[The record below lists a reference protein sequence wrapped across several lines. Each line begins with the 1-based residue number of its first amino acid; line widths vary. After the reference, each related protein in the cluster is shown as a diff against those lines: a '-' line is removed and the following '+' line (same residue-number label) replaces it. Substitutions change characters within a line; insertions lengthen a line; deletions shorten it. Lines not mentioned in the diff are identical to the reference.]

1 MKRRSI
7 VFYLLLLLV
16 LVTGLSAE
24 RISLALQFGGGAEG
38 LIAIALLIYAVVSWC
53 FQLAPMS
60 VVSLSLLILIPLFG
74 LMGFSDA
81 VKASFGDST
90 FVFFLGVLLL
100 GSAFQKTALGKR
112 IAVLIFSI
120 FGNRPR
126 QVLLGLML
134 AGTLLA
140 MWVTEVAAAAIIFP
154 LASAILSQAEGR
166 ADYKQLARTLMIGV
180 AWGPAF
186 GGVATPIATGSN
198 LVAVTYLEQYA
209 GVSISF
215 GHWMLI
221 GVPIALTLLVAGWF
235 ILSREISDPTPLA
248 IDSSLPP
255 FGRQEGFLLA
265 DFVLAMI
272 LWVLG
277 SVIGISSHMVALFAA
292 VILFFP
298 GIDVMSWKDSI
309 KSINWDSIILI
320 CSGLLLGNVLFS
332 TGVAEWMANILFVPS
347 LLRSNVFIRV
357 FYIVITVSVLK
368 IMFSSNTVAG
378 ILLVPIMITL
388 SLSLGMDSWSLVAPC
403 IFSAA
408 LAFIVVT
415 SSPVNVIPFSSGAF
429 TPGDLAKRGVVM
441 TLAAAVIIAIWL
453 GFFSLFG
460 L

>member
-24 RISLALQFGGGAEG
+24 RISLAIQFGGGAEG

-60 VVSLSLLILIPLFG
+60 VVSLSLLILIPIFG
-74 LMGFSDA
+74 LMGFPDA

-100 GSAFQKTALGKR
+100 GNAFQKTALGKR

-126 QVLLGLML
+126 QVLFGLML

-154 LASAILSQAEGR
+154 LASAILSQAGER
-166 ADYKQLARTLMIGV
+166 ADYRKLARTLMIGV

-221 GVPIALTLLVAGWF
+221 GVPISLTLLVAGWF
-235 ILSREISDPTPLA
+235 ILSREISDPSPLA

-255 FGRQEGFLLA
+255 FSRQEGFLLA
-265 DFVLAMI
+265 DFILAML
-272 LWVLG
+272 LWILG
-277 SVIGISSHMVALFAA
+277 SAFGISSHMVALLAA
-292 VILFFP
+292 VILFLP
-298 GIDVMSWKDSI
+298 GIDVMDWKDSI

-332 TGVAEWMANILFVPS
+332 TGVAEWMANMLFVPS
-347 LLRSNVFIRV
+347 LLRANVFIRV

-388 SLSLGMDSWSLVAPC
+388 SLSLGMDSWALVAPC

-453 GFFSLFG
+453 GIFSLFG